1 MSDQQHC
8 PDFSELIMMFCSRK
22 DDDARSPTTRCML
35 NLLDP
40 EEVLDEVFEQE
51 RMYVAVKAHD
61 LTSLCEGANNLVLHH
76 L

>member
-1 MSDQQHC
+1 
-8 PDFSELIMMFCSRK
+8 
-22 DDDARSPTTRCML
+22 ML